1 MDIEG
6 RQLIDQPSDD
16 CRLTLVKALQQEAT
30 TTEIQSL
37 VINILETV
45 KRNYLKQA
53 QQDEPD
59 AVLKQINKLET
70 TEANV

>member
-1 MDIEG
+1 M
-6 RQLIDQPSDD
+6 
-16 CRLTLVKALQQEAT
+16 KALQQEAT